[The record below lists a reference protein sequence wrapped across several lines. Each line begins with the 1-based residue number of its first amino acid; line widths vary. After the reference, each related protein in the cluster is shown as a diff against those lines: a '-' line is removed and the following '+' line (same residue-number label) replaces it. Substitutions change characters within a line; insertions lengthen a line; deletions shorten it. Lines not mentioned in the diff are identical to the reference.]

1 MLLPALEILKNDVGK
16 FDRDNKELFKLP
28 TKINK
33 KEAKTLESFVKMYLE
48 KIKCSPYAKDISGR
62 TFLDY
67 LPKDIKASL

>member
-33 KEAKTLESFVKMYLE
+33 KEAKTLESFVKMYL
-48 KIKCSPYAKDISGR
+48 
-62 TFLDY
+62 
-67 LPKDIKASL
+67 